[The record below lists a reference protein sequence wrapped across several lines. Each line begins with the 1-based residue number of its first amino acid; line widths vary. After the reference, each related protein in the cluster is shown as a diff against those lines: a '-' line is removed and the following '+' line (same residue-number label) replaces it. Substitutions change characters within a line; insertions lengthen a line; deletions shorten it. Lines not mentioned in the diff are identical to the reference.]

1 MDTTDSAQ
9 VDIVGHLESDG
20 EAITQTSTQVPKRAK
35 RPKPPSEKKRVVKED
50 WGIPTLRAKDQNGKI
65 IPVNSEKPVP
75 IESESF
81 KGFILIMVRTDGD
94 QSEYNRYASHFE
106 GKQRKFEV
114 QFQVI
119 LVHLSL
125 LSIGMSCSSP
135 PPSPSPLPPPPPLLS
150 CTDVL

>member
-1 MDTTDSAQ
+1 MNESERSDEGTIDATHM
-9 VDIVGHLESDG
+9 VDVTLPESDG
-20 EAITQTSTQVPKRAK
+20 EIAPPTAKPKHK
-35 RPKPPSEKKRVVKED
+35 KTKLPKPPTEKKRAAKED
-50 WGIPTLRAKDQNGKI
+50 WGVPTLRAKDQNGKI

-114 QFQVI
+114 QFQVG
-119 LVHLSL
+119 VCPH
-125 LSIGMSCSSP
+125 
-135 PPSPSPLPPPPPLLS
+135 
-150 CTDVL
+150 DVINTTLMLRQTVW